1 MKYATKKVTKITEHL
16 LDAAVIGITDMGNMD
31 REKLLV
37 VIKKV
42 LRRCAAHNTR
52 TVCAHLVFLNRRA
65 GTRVLSTA
73 SQIPRQSFVVTY
85 APRGFQPAAYD
96 AASARETSIAATGT
110 IMGGLDLVVGL
121 LENGDLMGKVAETAR
136 LYWTNSALTVNVFRY
151 HQF

>member
-1 MKYATKKVTKITEHL
+1 M
-16 LDAAVIGITDMGNMD
+16 DARVFWYT
-31 REKLLV
+31 
-37 VIKKV
+37 
-42 LRRCAAHNTR
+42 HTR
-52 TVCAHLVFLNRRA
+52 
-65 GTRVLSTA
+65 TRVLSTA

-85 APRGFQPAAYD
+85 APQGFQPAAYD

-151 HQF
+151 HKF

>member
-1 MKYATKKVTKITEHL
+1 MRGAQYAHSVRTFSVFF
-16 LDAAVIGITDMGNMD
+16 
-31 REKLLV
+31 
-37 VIKKV
+37 
-42 LRRCAAHNTR
+42 NTNAR
-52 TVCAHLVFLNRRA
+52 TR
-65 GTRVLSTA
+65 GLSTA

-151 HQF
+151 HKF

>member
-1 MKYATKKVTKITEHL
+1 MRTI
-16 LDAAVIGITDMGNMD
+16 
-31 REKLLV
+31 R
-37 VIKKV
+37 
-42 LRRCAAHNTR
+42 AH
-52 TVCAHLVFLNRRA
+52 CAHTKNGRA
-65 GTRVLSTA
+65 CFFVHTRTRVLSAA

-96 AASARETSIAATGT
+96 AASARETSIALTGT

-151 HQF
+151 RSQILDASITNTN